1 MADENNFKSTQLRN
15 TRCWHGELR
24 QNTEGNKGRTQA
36 IGSFVYSTQSISKLW
51 ESGGGGGVVGVTHA
65 SKTTTTLLCRADVL
79 RTMGYPLE
87 MKDDYVRSFPIYV

>member
-1 MADENNFKSTQLRN
+1 MKIISNQLSLGTLDVGTEKSGRIL
-15 TRCWHGELR
+15 
-24 QNTEGNKGRTQA
+24 KGRTQA

>member
-1 MADENNFKSTQLRN
+1 MKIISNQLSLGTLDVGTEKSGRIL
-15 TRCWHGELR
+15 
-24 QNTEGNKGRTQA
+24 KGRTQA

-51 ESGGGGGVVGVTHA
+51 ESGGGVVGVTHA